1 MSLHGGEGYLNY
13 EGTFSAGPRGVL
25 HVLAL
30 GYMQIVEHLVG
41 SRGTG
46 PEGLGAKRRERV
58 DSSCRVFE
66 SFEL

>member
-1 MSLHGGEGYLNY
+1 MINLEPPAAAVPA
-13 EGTFSAGPRGVL
+13 AGPRGVL